1 MTDRR
6 LDLAAENTG
15 QRALLVRQWST
26 KYGWRELARRYDLAV
41 SNQLM
46 VQLRSTLV
54 VEGFKSIQTA
64 IGIRDSLEAKN
75 NDRLK
80 AAIWIAS
87 LTGIG
92 AQLAAG
98 DGPTGGGVNADD
110 LRRLA
115 TSGDPEDLKRLVRL
129 TTGGGE

>member
-1 MTDRR
+1 
-6 LDLAAENTG
+6 
-15 QRALLVRQWST
+15 LVRQWST

-64 IGIRDSLEAKN
+64 IGIRDSLGAKN